1 MINTDKI
8 GDISYS
14 DHMEKICEKDR
25 ISEYLNDRSYRNW
38 FPDLSDN
45 YVYLIKTKP
54 SEKLIGQGD
63 EADTLY
69 YLVKGR
75 CRISSIDQE
84 GKTFILNIINA
95 PNLVGEIELITED
108 VSFSVETIDSCILI
122 ALPYA
127 HYRDLLLKDS
137 TFLLRLCEL
146 LTEKEREHALKLAQV
161 SSFPLENRLAAFIL
175 ENSFDDRISL
185 KKTIIAQSL
194 GVSYRHLEKVMKDFV
209 EEGILKKD
217 RFIYTIVKK
226 SALIDKASVLD
237 LF

>member
-1 MINTDKI
+1 MINIDKI

-14 DHMEKICEKDR
+14 DKMEKIYDKEK
-25 ISEYLNDRSYRNW
+25 IKEYLNDRSYRNW
-38 FPDLSDN
+38 FSDIFDDH
-45 YVYLIKTKP
+45 VYLIKTKP
-54 SEKLIGQGD
+54 SEKLIDQGE
-63 EADTLY
+63 EATTLY

-75 CRISSIDQE
+75 CRVSSMDQE

-127 HYRDLLLKDS
+127 SCRDTLLKDS

-161 SSFPLENRLAAFIL
+161 GSYPLENRLAAFIL
-175 ENSFDDRISL
+175 ENSFNDRISL
-185 KKTIIAQSL
+185 KKTIISQSL
-194 GVSYRHLEKVMKDFV
+194 GVSYRHLEKVMKDLV
-209 EEGILKKD
+209 DEGTLKKD
-217 RFIYTIVKK
+217 RLVYTVINK
-226 SALIDKASVLD
+226 SVLIEKASVLD

>member
-1 MINTDKI
+1 
-8 GDISYS
+8 
-14 DHMEKICEKDR
+14 MEKIYDKETIK
-25 ISEYLNDRSYRNW
+25 EHLNDRSYRNW
-38 FPDLSDN
+38 FAGLSDDH
-45 YVYLIKTKP
+45 VYLVRTRP
-54 SEKLIGQGD
+54 SETLIGQGE

-75 CRISSIDQE
+75 CRVSSMNQD

-108 VSFSVETIDSCILI
+108 VSFSVETIDSCILL

-127 HYRDLLLKDS
+127 SCRDQLLRDS
-137 TFLLRLCEL
+137 VFLLRLCEL

-194 GVSYRHLEKVMKDFV
+194 GVSYRHLEKVMKDLV
-209 EEGILKKD
+209 DEGTLKKD
-217 RFIYTIVKK
+217 RFVYTVVNKGV
-226 SALIDKASVLD
+226 LIEKASVLD

>member
-1 MINTDKI
+1 
-8 GDISYS
+8 
-14 DHMEKICEKDR
+14 MEKICDKEKMY
-25 ISEYLNDRSYRNW
+25 EYLNDRSYRNW
-38 FPDLSDN
+38 FPALSDDH
-45 YVYLIKTKP
+45 VYLIKTKP
-54 SEKLIGQGD
+54 LEKLIGQGD

-75 CRISSIDQE
+75 CRVSSTDQE

-108 VSFSVETIDSCILI
+108 VSFSIETIDSCILI

-127 HYRDLLLKDS
+127 FYRNLLLNDN

-175 ENSFDDRISL
+175 ENSFNDRLSL

-217 RFIYTIVKK
+217 RFVYTITNKI
-226 SALIDKASVLD
+226 ALIDKASVLD

>member
-1 MINTDKI
+1 
-8 GDISYS
+8 
-14 DHMEKICEKDR
+14 MEKIYDKEMMK
-25 ISEYLNDRSYRNW
+25 EYLNDKSYRNW
-38 FPDLSDN
+38 FSALSDDH
-45 YVYLIKTKP
+45 VCLIETNP
-54 SEKLIGQGD
+54 LEKLIGQGD

-75 CRISSIDQE
+75 CRVSSTDQE

-95 PNLVGEIELITED
+95 PNLVGEIELISED
-108 VSFSVETIDSCILI
+108 ASFSVETIDSCILI
-122 ALPYA
+122 ALPYVY
-127 HYRDLLLKDS
+127 YRDLLLKDS

-161 SSFPLENRLAAFIL
+161 SSYPLANRLAEFIL
-175 ENSFDDRISL
+175 ENSFNNRISL

-209 EEGILKKD
+209 EEGILKKE
-217 RFIYTIVKK
+217 RSVYTIIDKG
-226 SALIDKASVLD
+226 ALIDKAAVLD